1 MSVQVSYP
9 GVYIEEFE
17 PAAPIEGVSTSHAA
31 FIGIAERGPSN
42 VPTLVTSL
50 DEFTRV
56 FGGPVDGAVPYYLPT
71 SAEGFFRNGGSV
83 LYALRVSTAANASKS
98 FLSRGAS
105 PPPAAPVLTAT
116 ALTEGGAGN
125 GIAVTAADSSALA
138 KALAA
143 IKPTPPP
150 KPTLALANGSTAAS
164 ALDPTGRI
172 LTVAQSSSFAPGDN
186 VLVVDATN
194 KRPGTI
200 SAVPDSTT
208 IVLGAGLTGPLAA
221 GSTVKL
227 ADLAVGDT
235 LIRLTVPLGLNLRQA
250 VPAGTLVAIGATGS
264 TELAVVAAVT
274 ADSVTLTRGLSVAHA
289 RNTAELASA
298 EFDLTVTGTGGEVE
312 TYRLLSTSPNH
323 PRYWKTATDSGA
335 LVSFSRPDTL
345 PPGAAPDPRP
355 KPATISLAGAA
366 NDDPAAAWNTQ
377 LAANIHAYLD
387 AFARIDDISIVAVP
401 GCTEQGV
408 QQALVEHCESLW
420 DRFAILD
427 AVKGADLTAVR
438 AQRATLTGTLD
449 KGFGALYHP
458 WIQVRDSAKQAI
470 VDHPPS
476 GHLAGIYA
484 KIDTTRGVHNAPA
497 NVGIATALGVT
508 QRLTNADQSVVN
520 LEGVNLIRILPGRGV
535 PVVWGART
543 TAGDRNWQY
552 VNIRR
557 LFLFLEESIQQGLQP
572 NVFLPNDLA
581 LWERVKR
588 TLNEFLGRVW
598 RDGALFGAT
607 AKEAYYVRV
616 DEALN
621 PPSTRKLG
629 RLNIEIGV
637 QPVYPAEFIVVR
649 IGIWD
654 GGSDISES

>member
-50 DEFTRV
+50 DDFTRV
-56 FGGPVDGAVPYYLPT
+56 FGGPVDATVPFYLPI
-71 SAEGFFRNGGSV
+71 SAEGFFRNGGNV
-83 LYALRVSTAANASKS
+83 LYVLRVSSATNANKA
-98 FLSRGAS
+98 FVCRAD
-105 PPPAAPVLTAT
+105 PPLPVLTVRAI
-116 ALTEGGAGN
+116 AEGGAGN
-125 GIAVTAADSSALA
+125 GIQVTAVDSSALA
-138 KALAA
+138 TALAA
-143 IKPTPPP
+143 LPAPGT
-150 KPTLALANGSTAAS
+150 TLALADPATTAA
-164 ALDPTGRI
+164 ALDPTRRI
-172 LTVAQSSSFAPGDN
+172 LTVASSTGFTTGDRVN
-186 VLVVDATN
+186 VKDGNNDRTGLV
-194 KRPGTI
+194 
-200 SAVPDSTT
+200 SAVPDPTT
-208 IVLGAGLTGPLAA
+208 IVLAASLSGNAALAA
-221 GSTVKL
+221 DAPVTL
-227 ADLAVGDT
+227 ADLDVGDT
-235 LIRLTVPLGLNLRQA
+235 LLRVEVPTGLNLRQA
-250 VPAGTLVAIGATGS
+250 LPAGTLVTIAGAPGE
-264 TELAVVAAVT
+264 TEFATVAAAT
-274 ADSVTLTRGLSVAHA
+274 ADAVTLTKGLAEAHVRA
-289 RNTAELASA
+289 SAALGSA
-298 EFDLTVTGTGGEVE
+298 EFDLTVSATDGVVE
-312 TYRLLSTSPNH
+312 NFPGLSTSATH
-323 PRYWKTATDSGA
+323 PRYWKTVTDSSA
-335 LVSFSRPDTL
+335 LVTFERADPL
-345 PPGAAPDPRP
+345 PAGAAPDPRP
-355 KPATISLAGAA
+355 KADTITLDGAA
-366 NDDPAAAWNTQ
+366 DDDPATSWGTNLPNDINT
-377 LAANIHAYLD
+377 HLD
-387 AFARIDDISIVAVP
+387 ALARIDDISMVAAP
-401 GCTEQGV
+401 GVTDQGT
-408 QQALVEHCESLW
+408 QQAIVDHCESLF

-427 AVKGADLTAVR
+427 AIKGADLPTVR
-438 AQRATLTGTLD
+438 VQRTTLTGTLD

-458 WIQVRDSAKQAI
+458 WIQLRDPSKKEV

-497 NVGIATALGVT
+497 NIGIATALGVSE
-508 QRLTNADQSVVN
+508 RLTDADQSVVN

-543 TAGDRNWQY
+543 TTGDRNWQY
-552 VNIRR
+552 INIRR
-557 LFLFLEESIQQGLQP
+557 LFLFLEESIQEGLRP

-588 TLNEFLGRVW
+588 TLNEFLTRVW

-607 AKEAYYVRV
+607 AKEAFYVRI

-654 GGSDISES
+654 GGSEVTEN

>member
-31 FIGIAERGPSN
+31 FIGVAERGPSN
-42 VPTLVTSL
+42 EPTLVTSL
-50 DEFTRV
+50 DDFNRV
-56 FGGPVDGAVPYYLPT
+56 FGGPVDAPVPYYLPI

-83 LYALRVSTAANASKS
+83 LYVLRVSSAVNANKT
-98 FLSRGAS
+98 LDCRGAPS
-105 PPPAAPVLTAT
+105 APMITAT
-116 ALTEGGAGN
+116 AIAEGAAGN
-125 GIAVTAADSSALA
+125 GITVTTADSSALGS
-138 KALAA
+138 ALATIGVA
-143 IKPTPPP
+143 V
-150 KPTLALANGSTAAS
+150 PTLPLATAATKAS
-164 ALDPTGRI
+164 ALDASRRT
-172 LTVAQSSSFAPGDN
+172 LTVTSSAGFGPGDRIT
-186 VLVVDATN
+186 VTDGATP
-194 KRPGTI
+194 RSATV
-200 SAVPDSTT
+200 SAVASSTT
-208 IVLGAGLTGPLAA
+208 IVLAAPLPGAPAALTVPAD
-221 GSTVKL
+221 VKL
-227 ADLAVGDT
+227 ADLDVGDT
-235 LIRLTVPLGLNLRQA
+235 LVRLAVPPALNLQQA
-250 VPAGTLVAIGATGS
+250 LPAGTLLKIEGGTTEWITVAS
-264 TELAVVAAVT
+264 VT
-274 ADSVTLTRGLSVAHA
+274 ADAVTLSKGVAATHA
-289 RNTAELASA
+289 RASSKVGSA
-298 EFDLTVTGTGGEVE
+298 EFDLTVNGPGGQVE
-312 TYRLLSTSPNH
+312 TYAALSSSAEH
-323 PRYWKTATDSGA
+323 PRYWRTVTGTSA
-335 LVSFSRPDTL
+335 LVGLERVDPQ
-345 PPGAAPDPRP
+345 PPGTLPDPRP
-355 KPATISLAGAA
+355 KAGSVTLDGAA
-366 NDDPAAAWNTQ
+366 ADNPDTSWNTS
-377 LAANIHAYLD
+377 LPANVNAYLD
-387 AFARIDDISIVAVP
+387 KLGKIDDISIVAVP
-401 GCTEQGV
+401 GCTVPGV
-408 QQALVEHCESLW
+408 QQALVEHCESLF

-427 AVKGADLTAVR
+427 AAKGASLSQVR

-458 WIQVRDSAKQAI
+458 WIQVRDASRREVVA
-470 VDHPPS
+470 HPPS

-497 NVGIATALGVT
+497 NVGIAMALGVT
-508 QRLTNADQSVVN
+508 ERLTDADQSVVN

-557 LFLFLEESIQQGLQP
+557 LFLYLEESIQEGLRP

-588 TLNEFLGRVW
+588 TLNEFLTRVW

-607 AKEAYYVRV
+607 AKDAFYVRV

-629 RLNIEIGV
+629 RLNIEIGL

-654 GGSDISES
+654 GGSDVSEG